1 MSCLVSIRWI
11 ILVKWNSNLWKSIR
25 EEVEKY
31 AKEIGID
38 NLLGS
43 SMMNLSGGQVQL
55 ISIARALIQETP
67 IIIMDEPMSALDLS
81 NQANVLK

>member
-1 MSCLVSIRWI
+1 
-11 ILVKWNSNLWKSIR
+11 
-25 EEVEKY
+25 
-31 AKEIGID
+31 
-38 NLLGS
+38 
-43 SMMNLSGGQVQL
+43 MMNLSGGQVQL